1 MAHFPFN
8 FQMCSLK
15 QKRGFNP
22 QNLRGIIED
31 YVKVLTKKSWPNWQ
45 VYFQSINKSYKILK

>member
-1 MAHFPFN
+1 
-8 FQMCSLK
+8 MCSLK

-45 VYFQSINKSYKILK
+45 VYFQSINKSYKIERDKEIQPK